1 MSLDTATIRRIASL
15 ARLTV
20 TEEQLEPLALEL
32 NSILRWIEQLNEV
45 NVDGVEPLTG
55 GAQMAMKMRD
65 DVVTDGGYPEKILA
79 NAPDRA
85 GQFFA
90 VPKVVE

>member
-20 TEEQLEPLALEL
+20 AEDQLEPLALEL
-32 NSILRWIEQLNEV
+32 NSILGWIEQLNEV